1 MIFESAIWAVTLA
14 VLGIINLKIV
24 AEELVTSKKNGT
36 GIRYPGVVIVNVI
49 GFACAISAVIMSLA
63 DIKTE
68 EKELRET
75 IIMMTPADSTSRQ
88 LPPATYEIT
97 HQ

>member
-36 GIRYPGVVIVNVI
+36 GIRCPGVVIINVI
-49 GFACAISAVIMSLA
+49 GFACAVSAVIMSLA

-75 IIMMTPADSTSRQ
+75 ITVMTPADSLHQ
-88 LPPATYEIT
+88 ELPPETYEIT